1 MMRIKKEAE
10 ESCLVATKDHLLE
23 FLREHPNASY
33 NEWIEDL
40 HPENAH
46 AGTLLEGLSKTI
58 DHRFYVEESDH
69 RRLWN
74 DNLHTYLDP
83 NSKGRAFVTAR
94 AKQMKDNGEY
104 VDAEDLLSGDFAGGD
119 TESGKGGTDGFDL
132 INFD

>member
-1 MMRIKKEAE
+1 MSLMQ
-10 ESCLVATKDHLLE
+10 
-23 FLREHPNASY
+23 
-33 NEWIEDL
+33 

-74 DNLHTYLDP
+74 DNLHTYLEP
-83 NSKGRAFVTAR
+83 NSKGRAFVAAR
-94 AKQMKDNGEY
+94 AKQKKDNGDY
-104 VDAEDLLSGDFAGGD
+104 VDAEDLLSGDANDFTGGD
-119 TESGKGGTDGFDL
+119 VGSKKGGTDEFDL

>member
-1 MMRIKKEAE
+1 MINSPRILTYH
-10 ESCLVATKDHLLE
+10 SLLHLS
-23 FLREHPNASY
+23 AV
-33 NEWIEDL
+33 

-83 NSKGRAFVTAR
+83 NSKGRAFVAAR
-94 AKQMKDNGEY
+94 AKQMKENGDY
-104 VDAEDLLSGDFAGGD
+104 VDAEDLLSGGNELNGAE
-119 TESGKGGTDGFDL
+119 TNEGGTDGFDL

>member
-1 MMRIKKEAE
+1 MNLVLVVVLLTIKQ
-10 ESCLVATKDHLLE
+10 
-23 FLREHPNASY
+23 
-33 NEWIEDL
+33 

-74 DNLHTYLDP
+74 DNLHTYLDS
-83 NSKGRAFVTAR
+83 NSKGRSFVAAR

-104 VDAEDLLSGDFAGGD
+104 VDAEDLLSGDFDAGNA
-119 TESGKGGTDGFDL
+119 ESNKGGTDEFDL

>member
-1 MMRIKKEAE
+1 MNGLRTVSHSLYCSFDQFAQILTHD
-10 ESCLVATKDHLLE
+10 SLLHL
-23 FLREHPNASY
+23 STV
-33 NEWIEDL
+33 

-83 NSKGRAFVTAR
+83 NSKGRAYVAAR
-94 AKQMKDNGEY
+94 AKQMKENGDY
-104 VDAEDLLSGDFAGGD
+104 VDAEDLLSGGNDLNGGEAGTNEGD
-119 TESGKGGTDGFDL
+119 TDGFDL